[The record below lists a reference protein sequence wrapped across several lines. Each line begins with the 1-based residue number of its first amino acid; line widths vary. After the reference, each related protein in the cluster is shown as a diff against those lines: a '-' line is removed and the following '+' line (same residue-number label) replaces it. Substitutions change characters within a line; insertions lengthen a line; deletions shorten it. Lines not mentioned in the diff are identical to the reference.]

1 MKQVRF
7 TVILWA
13 LLSVITGLQ
22 AQSEMEVF
30 SEAGD
35 AFTLYVN
42 QMQMNEAPAPR
53 VLATVDPGFY
63 QVRIAFTD
71 PGKADIIKNNFG
83 TEQGMRTTGKI
94 TLNKKGAYV
103 IRPFAHVPM
112 SGPIPP
118 PPPPTMPVA
127 THVPNASG
135 IYMTTEVSEGMPN
148 NASTEQVNVSMNV
161 GGGLVPGGFNMNVQ
175 MTATESW
182 SESSMTTT
190 TASSGSAWDQD
201 MQANA
206 SMGSAEPMGMTE
218 LDFQD
223 YLRAIRAKDVE
234 DSKQSTANAP
244 LKAGAMLS
252 ASQIAQV
259 MRAFDYESTRV
270 EFAIFAHERCVDPH
284 NYYKT
289 HGAFEFELSIE
300 ELNDAIDQ

>member
-1 MKQVRF
+1 MNHLRF
-7 TVILWA
+7 ALFFAALFSATPWA
-13 LLSVITGLQ
+13 Q

-42 QMQMNEAPAPR
+42 QMPMNDAPSPR
-53 VLATVDPGFY
+53 VLAALDPGFY
-63 QVRIAFTD
+63 QVRIAFAD

-112 SGPIPP
+112 SGAIPP

-127 THVPNASG
+127 TQVPDAGG
-135 IYMTTEVSEGMPN
+135 IYMNAAVSEGMPTS
-148 NASTEQVNVSMNV
+148 AATEQVNVSMNV
-161 GGGLVPGGFNMNVQ
+161 GGGLIPGGINMNVQ
-175 MTATESW
+175 MTATETW

-190 TASSGSAWDQD
+190 TTTSGSAWDQ
-201 MQANA
+201 
-206 SMGSAEPMGMTE
+206 GSSSPVGMTE
-218 LDFQD
+218 LNFQD
-223 YLRAIRAKDVE
+223 YLRAIKANDFE

-244 LKAGAMLS
+244 LNAGAMLS
-252 ASQIAQV
+252 AGQIAQV

-270 EFAIFAHERCVDPH
+270 EFAIFAYQRCVDPH

-289 HGAFEFELSIE
+289 HGAFEYELSIE
-300 ELNDAIDQ
+300 ELNDAIGQ

>member
-1 MKQVRF
+1 MTRVRF
-7 TVILWA
+7 TLFV
-13 LLSVITGLQ
+13 LSLMSVTAGAQ

-42 QMQMNEAPAPR
+42 QMPMNEAPAPR
-53 VLATVDPGFY
+53 VLATLDPGFY
-63 QVRIAFTD
+63 QVRIAFAD
-71 PGKADIIKNNFG
+71 PGKADVIKNNFG

-112 SGPIPP
+112 SAAIPP
-118 PPPPTMPVA
+118 PPPPTMPAA
-127 THVPNASG
+127 THVPDAGG
-135 IYMTTEVSEGMPN
+135 IYMNAAVSEGMPN
-148 NASTEQVNVSMNV
+148 NGSTEQVNVSMNV

-175 MTATESW
+175 MSATETW

-190 TASSGSAWDQD
+190 TTSSGSAWDQD

-206 SMGSAEPMGMTE
+206 SMGSADPVGMTE

-223 YLRAIRAKDVE
+223 YLRAIKAKDFE

-244 LKAGAMLS
+244 LNAGAMLS

-270 EFAIFAHERCVDPH
+270 EFAIFAYQRCVDPH

-289 HGAFEFELSIE
+289 HGAFEYELSID
-300 ELNDAIDQ
+300 ELNDAIGQ